1 MKISVVEDQKI
12 LANQIEF
19 VLRKEGFDVS
29 VYYDAESFL
38 ESFNEDIDILLL
50 DINLPKMKGDE
61 LFEILNSSNSSIKTI
76 FITSYADINH
86 VAKAFKGGCED
97 YIKKPFELEELLLR
111 VNRVANS
118 VSDIK
123 DEDIIQFRDYSFDFE
138 NHIVNY
144 NDSIIKLTNKEVEL
158 IKIFT
163 NNLNKVLTFETLAQE
178 VWSSKVNTNTITVAV
193 LRLKKKLELDN
204 IENIREVGYIFH
216 E

>member
-118 VSDIK
+118 ISDIK